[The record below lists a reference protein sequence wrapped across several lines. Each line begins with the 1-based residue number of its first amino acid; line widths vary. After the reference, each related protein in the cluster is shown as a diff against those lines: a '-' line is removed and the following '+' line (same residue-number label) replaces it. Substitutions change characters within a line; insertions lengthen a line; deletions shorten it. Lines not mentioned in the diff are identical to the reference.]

1 MATKKAGSTKKTSR
15 AKSQSAKAK
24 LTTVK
29 AVAAVKSRKSAF
41 LKLDDKRSV
50 FVAALVGEFIGTFLL
65 AVAYL
70 STKGEPLYMG
80 FVLIALVLM
89 IGTLSGAYLNPLLT
103 FGAWVTRKIG
113 HLRAVGYVLAQ
124 VLGGV
129 AALVVL
135 SAFANANQSA
145 DANSMNALSQAPQV
159 FKLDALQENTQWFVF
174 FAELLG
180 ATIFAFAVASVW
192 RYKTDDVARALGS
205 GLGLFVAALTA
216 SVCAGYVMARVA
228 INPALALSAQA
239 IDFSSVNWFAVAVYV
254 VAPLLGGVIGYALR
268 DAVETK

>member
-15 AKSQSAKAK
+15 AKSQPTKAK
-24 LTTVK
+24 VTTVK

-65 AVAYL
+65 ALAFLV
-70 STKGEPLYMG
+70 TKGEPLYMG
-80 FVLIALVLM
+80 FIFMTLIFMV
-89 IGTLSGAYLNPLLT
+89 GTLSGAYLNPLLT
-103 FGAWVTRKIG
+103 FGAWVTRKISN
-113 HLRAVGYVLAQ
+113 LRALGYILAQ
-124 VLGGV
+124 SLGAV

-135 SAFANANQSA
+135 SAFVNANQPA
-145 DANSMNALSQAPQV
+145 DANSMNALSQAPQI
-159 FKLDALQENTQWFVF
+159 FKLDALQEKTQWFVF

-180 ATIFAFAVASVW
+180 ATIFAFAFAGAWRNRTDRVAN
-192 RYKTDDVARALGS
+192 ALGS
-205 GLGLFVAALTA
+205 GFGLFVAALVA
-216 SVCAGYVMARVA
+216 GVCASYVMARVA
-228 INPALALSAQA
+228 LNPALALAAQA
-239 IDFSSVNWFAVAVYV
+239 VDFSSVNWFAVAVYV